1 MSKTNT
7 VDRYLEGHVL
17 NTSIQLDRRQALFE
31 NSIASLR
38 CLHEALQHFG
48 DNTSKTDREMQVAR
62 GVWGFLP
69 YATEYWC
76 VMIREI
82 ALLPEAEWDRRF
94 SSMAMVV
101 STTLQALRAG
111 CTEKELPGSINQ
123 DLEPLR
129 GFRALWHDAI
139 VGLQAQ
145 AAGRSRGTSLNEGE

>member
-1 MSKTNT
+1 MAKTNT
-7 VDRYLEGHVL
+7 VDRYLEGHVF
-17 NTSIQLDRRQALFE
+17 NTSIQLDGRQALFE
-31 NSIASLR
+31 NTIAILR
-38 CLHEALQHFG
+38 CLYEALQHFG
-48 DNTSKTDREMQVAR
+48 DNASKTAREIQVAH

-82 ALLPEAEWDRRF
+82 ALLPEDEWDSRF

-101 STTLQALRAG
+101 STTLQALRTG
-111 CTEKELPGSINQ
+111 CTQEQLPGSINQ

-129 GFRALWHDAI
+129 RFRALWHDAI
-139 VGLQAQ
+139 VGLQAR